1 MQFSWLKQAGG
12 LEPART
18 LADVCVLL
26 VLAGGIS
33 SSEPPAN
40 PVSWLSDKSWGE
52 LVRLSADVKGFE
64 GLEQAFRD
72 DPVAFK
78 VACFG
83 LFRSCRLPNQR
94 ACSWL

>member
-1 MQFSWLKQAGG
+1 M
-12 LEPART
+12 
-18 LADVCVLL
+18 LAVP
-26 VLAGGIS
+26 AGGIS

-72 DPVAFK
+72 NTAAFK
-78 VACFG
+78 VREDTQPG
-83 LFRSCRLPNQR
+83 RLHC
-94 ACSWL
+94 AKCAGS